1 MSVNLMLGNL
11 LIAFGV
17 MKLGLF
23 FFGKRLTL
31 ARLEALKARF
41 GSRRGTWFYLFI
53 YAVVPIAFGMATLLR
68 EYRLPH

>member
-17 MKLGLF
+17 MKLGLY
-23 FFGKRLTL
+23 FFGKKLTL

-41 GSRRGTWFYLFI
+41 GDRKGAWLYLFI
-53 YAVVPIAFGMATLLR
+53 YAVLPIAFGIAMLFR

>member
-1 MSVNLMLGNL
+1 MSLNLILGNL

-31 ARLEALKARF
+31 ARLEALRARF
-41 GSRRGTWFYLFI
+41 GSHKGSWIYLLI
-53 YAVVPIAFGMATLLR
+53 YAALPIVFGVMVLFY
-68 EYRLPH
+68 EYRRLG